1 VTTLDH
7 AIVGLEQAL
16 ARPPRQQSWRWLV
29 RQRLAAVL
37 EALAGENTR
46 ATDAWLACR
55 QHKLARERATLELK
69 LGHLSGQVL
78 DNPDVEP
85 VRTEL
90 RRLVTEL
97 GRHRQRLNDLLYDTV
112 ALELGG
118 SE

>member
-1 VTTLDH
+1 MTALDH

-29 RQRLAAVL
+29 RQRVAAVL
-37 EALAGENTR
+37 EALAGESTR
-46 ATDAWLACR
+46 ASDAWLTCR
-55 QHKLARERATLELK
+55 SSRLVRERETLSVK
-69 LGHLSGQVL
+69 LDRLANQVL
-78 DNPDVEP
+78 DGDVEP
-85 VRTEL
+85 LRAEL
-90 RRLVTEL
+90 RRILNEL